1 MKLLMTRLRPILL
14 LLALVWLVEAVNLL
28 FGHGFA
34 SWGILPRSLTGLV
47 GIPLAPF
54 IHGSLWHALSN
65 TVPLL
70 VLGGLTLTIGER
82 RFWLTTLAIIVLSGL
97 LVWLFARGAY
107 HVGASGLVFGYFG
120 VLVSRALIERKIIS
134 IAIACLV
141 VALYGGLLW
150 GVLPSRSYISFEAH
164 LFGLI
169 AGVATVWLGHRFDHR
184 RGKAPAA

>member
-1 MKLLMTRLRPILL
+1 MIKLRPILIV
-14 LLALVWLVEAVNLL
+14 LAAIWLVETVNFA
-28 FGHGFA
+28 FGHGFTT
-34 SWGILPRSLTGLV
+34 WGIEPRSLTGLL

-54 IHGSLWHALSN
+54 IHAGFWHALSN

-97 LVWLFARGAY
+97 LVWLFARTAY

-120 VLVSRALIERKIIS
+120 VLIGRALIERSIVS

-141 VALYGGLLW
+141 VALYGGLIW
-150 GVLPSRSYISFEAH
+150 GLLPIGRHISFETH

-169 AGVATVWLGHRFDHR
+169 AGIATASMPGRCAGSAAR
-184 RGKAPAA
+184 RSNR